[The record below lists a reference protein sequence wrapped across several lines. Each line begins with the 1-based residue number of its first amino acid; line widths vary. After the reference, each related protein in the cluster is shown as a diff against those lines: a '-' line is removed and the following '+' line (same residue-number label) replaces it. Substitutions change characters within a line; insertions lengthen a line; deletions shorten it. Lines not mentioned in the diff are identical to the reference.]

1 MNKIVTEILK
11 PLNIPVVRGT
21 YKGKET
27 AYIVFKIQEMD
38 SHNSDDTNEIEVGIC
53 YLDYWFSNPADFEK
67 CKKIK
72 DLMKADDRVLFKKSE
87 DLDDLNGYK
96 CRAFT
101 FKINKNID

>member
-1 MNKIVTEILK
+1 MNRIVTEILK
-11 PLNIPVVRGT
+11 PLNIPVVRGV

-27 AYIVFKIQEMD
+27 AYIVFKIQELD
-38 SHNSDDTNEIEVGIC
+38 SHNSDDTNEIETGIC
-53 YLDYWFSNPADFEK
+53 YLDYWFSNPNDFAR

-96 CRAFT
+96 GKAFT